1 MINHHGRFGIK
12 EIVIRLSKSSI
23 TSKEIKAVTNVLEQE
38 YLGMGTEVKKF
49 EDELKQYLGTDR
61 HVICVNTGT
70 SALILALV
78 AAGVGPGDQVL
89 VPTITYVASFQ
100 AVSSLGAEPI
110 ACDVDEKTL
119 LIDLLDADRRVSAKT
134 KAIMPVHYAGN
145 AGNMDAVFDFAKV
158 RDLRIIEDAAHSF
171 GSKLKGNLIGKLGDL
186 TCFSF
191 DGIKNITC
199 GEGGAIIVSSRDE
212 AERLQDARLLGVVKD
227 TSKRFTGRRSWQFEV
242 KDQGY
247 RFHMSNINA
256 ALGRVQLGRLDEF
269 SAKRRAICASYMNLL
284 EDVAEITFPH
294 SNLAE
299 TTPHIAPIFAADRDA
314 LRDHLLE
321 HSIETGIH
329 YFPNHLLSK
338 FRAKY
343 KLPTAERIFPSMMT
357 LPCHNDLSSED
368 INKIVTAVK
377 SFYGEG

>member
-23 TSKEIKAVTNVLEQE
+23 TNKEIKAVSNVLEQE

-145 AGNMDAVFDFAKV
+145 AGNMDVSLICEQRLAHYRGSTHSLEANLKV
-158 RDLRIIEDAAHSF
+158 I
-171 GSKLKGNLIGKLGDL
+171 
-186 TCFSF
+186 
-191 DGIKNITC
+191 
-199 GEGGAIIVSSRDE
+199 
-212 AERLQDARLLGVVKD
+212 
-227 TSKRFTGRRSWQFEV
+227 
-242 KDQGY
+242 
-247 RFHMSNINA
+247 
-256 ALGRVQLGRLDEF
+256 
-269 SAKRRAICASYMNLL
+269 
-284 EDVAEITFPH
+284 
-294 SNLAE
+294 
-299 TTPHIAPIFAADRDA
+299 
-314 LRDHLLE
+314 
-321 HSIETGIH
+321 
-329 YFPNHLLSK
+329 
-338 FRAKY
+338 
-343 KLPTAERIFPSMMT
+343 
-357 LPCHNDLSSED
+357 
-368 INKIVTAVK
+368 
-377 SFYGEG
+377 